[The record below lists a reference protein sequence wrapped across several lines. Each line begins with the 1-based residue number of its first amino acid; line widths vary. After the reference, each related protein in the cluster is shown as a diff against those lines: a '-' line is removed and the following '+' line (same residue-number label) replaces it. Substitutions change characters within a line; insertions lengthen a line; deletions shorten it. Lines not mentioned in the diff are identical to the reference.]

1 MPQAL
6 SDAGSVPLSRPKE
19 FPVAVTGVFC
29 TRVRVEEKQI
39 IGAFGD
45 AGAVAMPVLPA
56 STPMPPGPAT
66 RSVSSVV
73 AEGTLDINDPALTVL
88 IDRCPNRYVAE
99 ATLPLIR
106 ARGVRVVGAGIAATG
121 SRLDIASALESAGI
135 ARPSTL
141 LAFTEDSANLAVRQI
156 GVPASLFSLNPGK
169 GWTLMQDYD
178 TADAVIE
185 HRMVLGRDAHSVVLV
200 QAGAPMAHELTTIHV
215 VADKA
220 LASEGSEPTAEAIAL
235 AERASRALDASLVS
249 IQTATVSGELVVWDV
264 LPAAEFRSATLLGDE
279 SIAGAIARLTLSGES
294 GKSGLG
300 DGSAADASTTRKT
313 EVRHGVNGIA
323 LNA

>member
-1 MPQAL
+1 
-6 SDAGSVPLSRPKE
+6 
-19 FPVAVTGVFC
+19 
-29 TRVRVEEKQI
+29 VEEKQI
-39 IGAFGD
+39 IGAFGE

-66 RSVSSVV
+66 RSASPDI

-99 ATLPLIR
+99 ATLPLLL
-106 ARGVRVVGAGIAATG
+106 ARGVRVIGAGIAATG
-121 SRLDIASALESAGI
+121 SRLEIASALERAGI

-185 HRMVLGRDAHSVVLV
+185 HRMVLGREAHSVVLV
-200 QAGAPMAHELTTIHV
+200 QAGAPLAHELTTIHV
-215 VADKA
+215 VGGKA
-220 LASEGSEPTAEAIAL
+220 IASEEPEPDAAAVSL
-235 AERASRALDASLVS
+235 AERAAQALDASLVS

-264 LPAAEFRSATLLGDE
+264 LPAAEFRAATLLGDE
-279 SIAGAIARLTLSGES
+279 SLAGAIARMTLTGE
-294 GKSGLG
+294 GA
-300 DGSAADASTTRKT
+300 GSAIGASTTRKT